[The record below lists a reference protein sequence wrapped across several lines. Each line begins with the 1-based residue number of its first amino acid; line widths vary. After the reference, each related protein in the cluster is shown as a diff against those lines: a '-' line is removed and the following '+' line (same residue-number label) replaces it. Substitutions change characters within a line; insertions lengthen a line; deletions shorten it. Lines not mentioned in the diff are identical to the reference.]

1 MMEIKKDFL
10 DKEYLKELKKPI
22 YEGTMGFY
30 FNDTVAGVGDKK
42 IKDCYFTHVLY
53 TANKPNSDLFQLY
66 VPLLEKLKVKSLI
79 RMKINVYPRT
89 EKLYHHASHA
99 DFPYKHTGCVFSLNT
114 CDGGTQIGDKFIPSI
129 ENQILIFDGSIEHNS
144 TTCTNTQARFNVNI
158 NYF

>member
-22 YEGTMGFY
+22 YEGEMGFY

-53 TANKPNSDLFQLY
+53 TANKPNSNLFQLY
-66 VPLLEKLKVKSLI
+66 VPLLEKLEVKSLI

-89 EKLYHHASHA
+89 EKLYHHASHE

-129 ENQILIFDGSIEHNS
+129 ENQAVIFDADTPHNS
-144 TTCTNTQARFNVNI
+144 TTCTNQKGRWNI
-158 NYF
+158 NFNYL